1 MRTEEEIER
10 KIIYVEEIYEDMPN
24 DYQKG
29 ILSALRWVLN
39 KEE

>member
-1 MRTEEEIER
+1 MGEFMRTEEEIER

-29 ILSALRWVLN
+29 IFKCFALGA
-39 KEE
+39 